1 MWKKRASGKQ
11 TIANDQCGK
20 SIAKL
25 QDTGDVV
32 RALRVRETAM

>member
-11 TIANDQCGK
+11 MIANGQCGK

-25 QDTGDVV
+25 QDTGVV